1 MNGLT
6 HEPETKSERQESN
19 VPAIETIVQGTS
31 WELLRDYTV
40 KIA

>member
-1 MNGLT
+1 MNQKQTAKKTGI
-6 HEPETKSERQESN
+6 KSPN

-31 WELLRDYTV
+31 WELFRDYGV

>member
-6 HEPETKSERQESN
+6 HEPETKSKRQEPN

-31 WELLRDYTV
+31 WELFRDYTV